1 MIDDLH
7 PEFTNALDIRA
18 REEGAPPIIFAAA
31 GDKGGL
37 DFWVNVAELY
47 NVHDERGGVPN
58 VNPVGG

>member
-7 PEFTNALDIRA
+7 PEFTNALDIRT
-18 REEGAPPIIFAAA
+18 REEGAPPLIFAAA

-37 DFWVNVAELY
+37 D
-47 NVHDERGGVPN
+47 NVHNERGGVPN